1 MGLEMGIRITLIY
14 SPAPREVREIALDLP
29 EGCTVS
35 QALQA
40 SAIESLFPDLDLQ
53 QALTGV
59 WGRRARSDQVLRD
72 QDRLEVYRSLTVN
85 PKVARRKRFAK
96 QGART
101 TGLFATRRGG
111 AKAGY

>member
-1 MGLEMGIRITLIY
+1 MSFHITLIY
-14 SPAPREVREIALDLP
+14 SQAAREVREIALELP
-29 EGCTVS
+29 DGCTVS
-35 QALQA
+35 QALQI
-40 SAIESLFPDLDLQ
+40 SGIQSLFPDLELQ
-53 QALTGV
+53 QAVTGV
-59 WGRRARSDQVLRD
+59 WGRKARLDQVLRD
-72 QDRLEVYRSLTVN
+72 QDRLEVYRSLKVN